1 MKCIL
6 ENLENKMLYMYIKIF
21 FCKNGSVV
29 DEPGISKEVWAT
41 VEAFFSLFS
50 TVLHVLWV
58 NSDLLKSCSFSSL

>member
-29 DEPGISKEVWAT
+29 DEPGISKEVWGN
-41 VEAFFSLFS
+41 
-50 TVLHVLWV
+50 W
-58 NSDLLKSCSFSSL
+58 